1 MYRHLLVIILLF
13 HSFVSTA
20 QQQVLLIGTLHRTE
34 RERLKEII
42 PVTTAIE
49 NFHPGVICIE
59 YPIPTDTV
67 SVVNR
72 SIMHRNETQV
82 FQKMEALRK
91 EWKIPAG
98 DMNTRIELLQQDPGL
113 ASDASKRMELHQL
126 FFLSSDLGNADYQ
139 GYLVMNKIKNDTRV
153 MASLNDNFP
162 GFKAMK
168 ATYEHKCYADEYCNL
183 VFPLAA
189 KLNIPY
195 LYPIDDLSTWKEA
208 LEPYKRLQD
217 SDTTDIDKK
226 KFRSRSKTLHQKLAT
241 FPKDSNLWIFINSP
255 EMIREVL
262 YVEGYNID
270 KDITNE
276 DVKLVH
282 HYWVQRNKTMAQHID
297 AVARKHPG
305 VNVVA
310 FFGASHVGP
319 IQEELN
325 ELEKNYHVT
334 TLSDVIK

>member
-1 MYRHLLVIILLF
+1 MPRHLILLF
-13 HSFVSTA
+13 LLSFPLTA
-20 QQQVLLIGTLHRTE
+20 ISQQRVLLIGTFHKTE

-42 PVTTAIE
+42 PVGTAVE
-49 NFHPGVICIE
+49 SFHPGVICIE
-59 YPIPTDTV
+59 YPIPTDSV

-72 SIMHRNETQV
+72 SIMHRNEPNI

-91 EWKIPAG
+91 EWKAPENMAP
-98 DMNTRIELLQQDPGL
+98 RIESLQQDPAL
-113 ASDASKRMELHQL
+113 SSDASKRMELHQL
-126 FFLSSDLGNADYQ
+126 YFLSFDLGNADYQ
-139 GYLVMNKIKNDTRV
+139 GYLVMSKIKNDTRA
-153 MASLNDNFP
+153 MATLGDRYP

-189 KLNIPY
+189 KLKIPY

-208 LEPYKRLQD
+208 LKPYNRLH
-217 SDTTDIDKK
+217 SADTTDADKK
-226 KFRSRSKTLHQKLAT
+226 KFRNRGKTLHQKLDS
-241 FPKDSNLWIFINSP
+241 FPKDSNLWTFVNSSQ
-255 EMIREVL
+255 MIQEIL
-262 YVEGYNID
+262 YAEGYKID
-270 KDITNE
+270 KNIANE

-282 HYWVQRNKTMAQHID
+282 HYWVQRNKTMARHID

-325 ELEKNYHVT
+325 KLEKNYRVI
-334 TLSDVIK
+334 TLSDIIK